1 MQHIQISGDGEE
13 AMNNY
18 DFTAILINF
27 GLSAMIAFVLMM
39 LMKVL
44 KNEPGWQVRT

>member
-1 MQHIQISGDGEE
+1 MQHIQISGDGEK

-44 KNEPGWQVRT
+44 KK

>member
-1 MQHIQISGDGEE
+1 
-13 AMNNY
+13 MNNY

-44 KNEPGWQVRT
+44 KK